1 MTLVPPETS
10 TGPPAG
16 RFDRIPA
23 VWMVLGGIFSVQFGA
38 AIAKTLFGVVPPTAM
53 VWMRLATSA
62 LIFLLLVRPSLRGRT
77 GNDWLVALGF
87 GVALMTMNWA
97 IYQSF
102 AEIPLGVAVTIE
114 FLGPLTVA
122 VAGSRR
128 PRDLI
133 WVVFAGLGVA
143 LLGFSPSGLTMKGV
157 GFALLAGA
165 AWAAYI
171 LLSRQTG
178 KRWPG
183 LSGLAI
189 ASLVGFVALAPPA
202 IIEAGTTLLRPE
214 VLALGFAV
222 GLLSSVI
229 PYSLELTALRR
240 IRPALFGI
248 LMSLEPGAA
257 ALAAVIVLREWLTLI
272 QWLALVCVVV
282 ASVGATRTSPPPRE
296 EPIPD

>member
-1 MTLVPPETS
+1 VWLV
-10 TGPPAG
+10 
-16 RFDRIPA
+16 
-23 VWMVLGGIFSVQFGA
+23 VGGIFSVQFGA
-38 AIAKTLFGVVPPTAM
+38 AIAKDLFEVVPPTAM

-62 LIFLLLVRPSLRGRT
+62 VIFLLVVRPSFRGRSRT
-77 GNDWLVALGF
+77 DWLVALGF

-102 AEIPLGVAVTIE
+102 ALIPLGVAVTIE
-114 FLGPLTVA
+114 FLGPLAVA

-133 WVVFAGLGVA
+133 WVALAGLGVA
-143 LLGFSPSGLTMKGV
+143 LLGFSPAGLTLPGTL
-157 GFALLAGA
+157 FALLAGA

-171 LLSRQTG
+171 LLSKQTG
-178 KRWPG
+178 QRWPG

-189 ASLVGFVALAPPA
+189 ASLVGFVVLAPPA
-202 IIEAGTTLLRPE
+202 IHEAGAVLLRPE
-214 VLALGFAV
+214 VLALGLAI

-240 IRPALFGI
+240 ISPRLFGI
-248 LMSLEPGAA
+248 LMSLEPAAA
-257 ALAAVIVLREWLTLI
+257 ALAAMIVLREWLTLQ
-272 QWLALVCVVV
+272 QWLALVCVVT
-282 ASVGATRTSPPPRE
+282 ASVGATRTSPPPRD